1 MEACAGLSQ
10 CRKGG
15 VVNDRRLFGRY
26 RVDVNATHELQSTS
40 YGGVRGYPIMSDLEE
55 YVCDSDMPV
64 HA

>member
-1 MEACAGLSQ
+1 MEARAGLSQ

-40 YGGVRGYPIMSDLEE
+40 YGGVRGYPIMSDLKE
-55 YVCDSDMPV
+55 
-64 HA
+64 